1 MPYNKAMAP
10 VADYLLLQTDAQA
23 MTAALE
29 GLLTPN
35 EQQEVINRLQIFEL
49 LSQGLSQRQVAQQL
63 GVGIATVTRGSRTLQ
78 AGKFA
83 GHSSPTQTE
92 TTPSWLKHA
101 LIKLTWPVNQAT

>member
-1 MPYNKAMAP
+1 MPYNKPMAP
-10 VADYLLLQTDAQA
+10 VANYLLLQTNAQS

-35 EQQEVINRLQIFEL
+35 EQQELINRLQIFEL

-63 GVGIATVTRGSRTLQ
+63 GVGIATVTRGSRALQ

-83 GHSSPTQTE
+83 GHLSQTPTE
-92 TTPSWLKHA
+92 TTPS
-101 LIKLTWPVNQAT
+101 